1 MSIKYLITRAQK
13 LPVFISKL
21 NLNFLTVKKTTKI
34 NWSKKIN
41 KSTFRTLFWVIHQPF
56 TYLLLPSTFI
66 SQNISQFI
74 KKKKEKQIST
84 FVEEQ
89 PLHGLDLPI
98 PQQDC
103 ATQRVVQN
111 QQEGQHGIC
120 AEIHE
125 RVALDSVKPEVQH
138 DKVAV
143 ATAAAASPTCRKW
156 PRDLHPCEG
165 VVGQVHLLQWRQKEE
180 PRFR

>member
-1 MSIKYLITRAQK
+1 MGLTHHEKKRPGLIPFLYRNHCHETS
-13 LPVFISKL
+13 LISSE
-21 NLNFLTVKKTTKI
+21 N
-34 NWSKKIN
+34 
-41 KSTFRTLFWVIHQPF
+41 
-56 TYLLLPSTFI
+56 
-66 SQNISQFI
+66 NIVSQFI

-143 ATAAAASPTCRKW
+143 ATAAAASPTCREW

-165 VVGQVHLLQWRQKEE
+165 VVGQVHLLQ
-180 PRFR
+180 